1 MPLIHMDT
9 NTPIIQVKNLNVGFN
24 LRQGMFDVLHGIS
37 FDLHRGK
44 TTCIVGESGSGKS
57 VTARTILN
65 MVPRPGV
72 INGGEILFAPEGDQ
86 TTNLTALEPRGKE
99 IRAIRGG
106 RIGMIFQE
114 PMSSLS
120 PVHTI
125 GDQIIEA
132 IRLHQNLDKTAARQ
146 LAIEA
151 LHQVEIPN
159 PEKAV
164 DRYAFEFSGGMRQR
178 AMIAM
183 ALSCRPDVLIA
194 DEPTTAL
201 DVTTQAEILDL
212 MRNLQNELGMAIM
225 FITHDMGVVAEIAD
239 EVVVMEKG
247 YVVEKGDINQ
257 IFNNPKDPYTKKLL
271 EAVRRLEKPAA
282 AKVRPAADAKPI
294 LKVEGLKLHFEKKEG
309 FLQRVTDV
317 TKAVDDVSFTL
328 KQGEAL
334 GIVGE
339 SGSGKTTV
347 GRCITRVYDPNAGL
361 IDYSGQNLVTASA
374 EQLRHTRKQVRMIFQ
389 DPFASLNPRMT
400 IKQIIGEPLVVN
412 KIAKGQELEDR
423 VAKLLSDVGLDPA
436 MMERYPHAFS
446 GGQRQRIVIA
456 RAIAL
461 DPKLVIADE
470 PTSALD
476 VSIRT
481 QVLDLMLKLQAEMG
495 LSFIFI
501 SHDMAVIRYF
511 CDRVAVMYH
520 GKIVEIGETE
530 QIIKD
535 PQHPY
540 TKALLSSVPI
550 PDPSLR
556 GTRQRH
562 RYVEAV

>member
-1 MPLIHMDT
+1 MSDR
-9 NTPIIQVKNLNVGFN
+9 PILSVENLNVGFS
-24 LRQGMFDVLHGIS
+24 LRQGVVDVLHGIS

-72 INGGEILFAPEGDQ
+72 INGGRILFNPDGDGQ
-86 TTNLTALEPRGKE
+86 VCLTDMDPRGKE

-125 GDQIIEA
+125 GSQIVEA
-132 IRLHQNLDKTAARQ
+132 IRLHRDVDKKTARKMARDV
-146 LAIEA
+146 LE
-151 LHQVEIPN
+151 QVEIPT
-159 PEKAV
+159 PDKAL

-183 ALSCRPDVLIA
+183 ALSCHPDVLIA

-201 DVTTQAEILDL
+201 DVTTQAEIIDL
-212 MRNLQNELGMAIM
+212 MRNLQRDNGMAIM

-247 YVVEKGDINQ
+247 YVVEQGSVEQ
-257 IFNNPKDPYTKKLL
+257 IFNAPQHPYTQKLL
-271 EAVRRLEKPAA
+271 GAVKRLDQPAA
-282 AKVRPAADAKPI
+282 AKVRPTADAGEV
-294 LKVEGLKLHFEKKEG
+294 LRVDDLHLHFEKKEG
-309 FLQRVTDV
+309 FFQRVTDV
-317 TKAVDDVSFTL
+317 TKAVDGVSFTL
-328 KQGEAL
+328 RQGEAL

-347 GRCITRVYDPNAGL
+347 GRCIARVYDPQAGL
-361 IDYSGQNLVTASA
+361 VDYNGENLVEATPDR
-374 EQLRHTRKQVRMIFQ
+374 LREIRREVRMIFQ

-400 IKQIIGEPLVVN
+400 VKQLIAEPLIVN
-412 KIAKGQELEDR
+412 NICKGQELEDR
-423 VAKLLSDVGLDPA
+423 VAQLLTEVGLDPS

-446 GGQRQRIVIA
+446 GGQRQRIVVA

-461 DPKLVIADE
+461 DPKVIIADE

-481 QVLDLMLKLQAEMG
+481 QVLDLLLKLQAEKG

-511 CDRVAVMYH
+511 CDRVAVMYR
-520 GKIVEIGETE
+520 GRIVEIGDTE
-530 QIIKD
+530 DIITN
-535 PQHPY
+535 PQHAY

-550 PDPSLR
+550 ADPSLR
-556 GTRQRH
+556 GTRTRH
-562 RYVEAV
+562 RYAPEAI